1 MEDKKQKVSSVTA
14 GKGRNVRGRMK
25 GSQPNPA
32 DVYAGQRM
40 RKN

>member
-1 MEDKKQKVSSVTA
+1 MENKKQKVPSVTA
-14 GKGRNVRGRMK
+14 GKGENVRGRMK
-25 GSQPNPA
+25 DSEPNPA